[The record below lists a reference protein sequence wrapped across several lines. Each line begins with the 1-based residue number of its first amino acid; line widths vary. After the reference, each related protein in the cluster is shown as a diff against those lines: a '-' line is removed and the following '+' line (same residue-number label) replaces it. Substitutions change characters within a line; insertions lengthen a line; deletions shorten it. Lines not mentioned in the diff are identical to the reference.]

1 MDDMA
6 EIGGKMIIHVE
17 YDCFAGRPNEIT
29 SYAYHFAEM
38 DSCFYFHLKRTE
50 EGMVRRWKSIL
61 R

>member
-1 MDDMA
+1 
-6 EIGGKMIIHVE
+6 MIIHVE